1 MGKIIL
7 AIFGIGALVAIG
19 FVLFLAIETWRENN
33 QLTIGTID
41 FDRLQDG
48 TFIGSYKGYAR
59 GLRLRAKEIQ
69 VTVSSGAVVAI
80 HLIEN
85 EEPVEI
91 TEGQMNDLMQR
102 VIQSQSL
109 EVDVISGASVTSK
122 TYLYAVEDALKQSTK
137 PLNAESVTHY

>member
-1 MGKIIL
+1 MGKMIL
-7 AIFGIGALVAIG
+7 GILGIAAIAALG
-19 FVLFLAIETWRENN
+19 FVLFLAIETWRENK

-59 GLRLRAKEIQ
+59 GLHLRAKEIQ
-69 VTVSSGAVVAI
+69 VTVSSGTVVAI
-80 HLIEN
+80 YLVEN
-85 EEPVEI
+85 EKPVEI
-91 TEGQMNDLMQR
+91 TEGHMSDLMQR

-122 TYLYAVEDALKQSTK
+122 TYLSAVEDALKQSAK
-137 PLNAESVTHY
+137 P